1 MLNRVEAIWT
11 RAPRQLLAALVFWNA
26 RRHGHSGHGDLVPL
40 LSTPQELGAVRSLPY
55 TPCSQPPFLLFCRH
69 TALRAAEG
77 LSHGPLRL
85 VPGPLHGLWAA
96 SLAFQRPPSPRKR
109 QTWAPGLSYHRDR
122 RHRHQHCHLRHK
134 RPFSVSPLDLCA
146 SCSFLLE
153 LFFFFFP
160 SETHEDHSP
169 SSSGLCS
176 SDVSSWGRLHGP
188 LPSSSSCFTM
198 LRPAC
203 DINIVAVCLPSGTRV
218 HEGQNSA
225 CSRHQ
230 GHSLAASVSSRTSA
244 ACFCMFHPRRICL
257 HIDSFQDPMIS
268 ILQKRKL
275 RSREVGP
282 RCLPGRHKSILEPLG
297 KGGLCSRCLLTRLL
311 LGLPRQ
317 MCHLSY
323 SRPLPACPAPP
334 SMGRK
339 SCPAGLVVRRLL
351 V

>member
-55 TPCSQPPFLLFCRH
+55 TPCSRLPFLLFCRH

-153 LFFFFFP
+153 LFFFF
-160 SETHEDHSP
+160 
-169 SSSGLCS
+169 
-176 SDVSSWGRLHGP
+176 P
-188 LPSSSSCFTM
+188 LRNPRGSLPFL
-198 LRPAC
+198 LRP
-203 DINIVAVCLPSGTRV
+203 L
-218 HEGQNSA
+218 
-225 CSRHQ
+225 
-230 GHSLAASVSSRTSA
+230 L
-244 ACFCMFHPRRICL
+244 
-257 HIDSFQDPMIS
+257 
-268 ILQKRKL
+268 K
-275 RSREVGP
+275 
-282 RCLPGRHKSILEPLG
+282 
-297 KGGLCSRCLLTRLL
+297 RCLLLGASPRPPPIFLILL
-311 LGLPRQ
+311 YYA
-317 MCHLSY
+317 S
-323 SRPLPACPAPP
+323 
-334 SMGRK
+334 
-339 SCPAGLVVRRLL
+339 SCL
-351 V
+351 

>member
-55 TPCSQPPFLLFCRH
+55 TPCSRLPFLLFCRH

-153 LFFFFFP
+153 LFFFFSLRNP
-160 SETHEDHSP
+160 RGS
-169 SSSGLCS
+169 
-176 SDVSSWGRLHGP
+176 
-188 LPSSSSCFTM
+188 LPFL
-198 LRPAC
+198 LRP
-203 DINIVAVCLPSGTRV
+203 L
-218 HEGQNSA
+218 
-225 CSRHQ
+225 
-230 GHSLAASVSSRTSA
+230 L
-244 ACFCMFHPRRICL
+244 
-257 HIDSFQDPMIS
+257 
-268 ILQKRKL
+268 K
-275 RSREVGP
+275 
-282 RCLPGRHKSILEPLG
+282 
-297 KGGLCSRCLLTRLL
+297 RCLLLGASPRPPPIFLILL
-311 LGLPRQ
+311 YYA
-317 MCHLSY
+317 S
-323 SRPLPACPAPP
+323 
-334 SMGRK
+334 
-339 SCPAGLVVRRLL
+339 SCL
-351 V
+351 